1 MIFSFTAKIPF
12 AFYWLCSLLIG
23 FPLDQLLANPSH
35 SISSHSILRY
45 DQPVID
51 PIKVRESTTELH
63 VQVGDKLF
71 VFGKSKGT
79 LDKVKIGMH
88 VLPFAQVPGAEGLD
102 GTFKTVTWKKL
113 KDGSIQIQSI
123 YNPWPATLTWTVLA
137 SGQLKMVA
145 TGNMDLSSVAS
156 VGLGFDL
163 PNHELKTL
171 NWNTQGQSAGVWN
184 GHQDGG
190 GKPDP
195 IFLQGIEKV
204 SLSFESVGLAI
215 RSDTPNLILK
225 LADLEAQSSGESKP
239 DLSFLFLGTDSP
251 SVGSDP
257 DFPSGSSEQTPKKTS
272 LGISPIILWFDFH

>member
-12 AFYWLCSLLIG
+12 ALYWICSSLIG
-23 FPLDQLLANPSH
+23 FPLDQLHANQSN
-35 SISSHSILRY
+35 SIPTQSTLMY
-45 DQPVID
+45 DQPVVD

-123 YNPWPATLTWTVLA
+123 YSPWPATLTWTVLA

-156 VGLGFDL
+156 VGLSFDL
-163 PNHELKTL
+163 PNHELKKL
-171 NWNTQGQSAGVWN
+171 NWNTQGQSVGVWN
-184 GHQDGG
+184 GHQDGN
-190 GKPDP
+190 GKPEP

-225 LADLEAQSSGESKP
+225 VADLGSQSSAESRS
-239 DLSFLFLGTDSP
+239 DLSFLFVGTDSP

-257 DFPSGSSEQTPKKTS
+257 DFPSESSEQTPRKTAPV
-272 LGISPIILWFDFH
+272 ISPMILWFDFH